1 MNATQHNTLQVG
13 PWKILKDGTMLH
25 ASPAY
30 DIAGDRLAEDNW
42 IQHMA
47 DKRWVDLRVF
57 VRAYLTACQVRGL
70 RTVTISTSKM
80 F

>member
-1 MNATQHNTLQVG
+1 MNANNNTLQVG

-30 DIAGDRLAEDNW
+30 DIDGDRLAEDNW

-47 DKRWVDLRVF
+47 EKRWVDLRVF
-57 VRAYLTACQVRGL
+57 LRAYLTACQVRGL